1 MKYSRLYSILFQI
14 ICLLFLSTVSF
25 ASDASKRLLAPDF
38 VLKDIDGTSHKLAH
52 YRGRPVILNFWASWC
67 VECLEEMPSLE
78 ALYKGFHERGLMV
91 LGISIDRDPAK
102 IRSVLNKINVSYP
115 VLMEPSG
122 EVFIDSYAVTKLPTT
137 IFIDKEGYI
146 VLTISGGEN
155 LNSKK
160 IRAYIEGLILREVP

>member
-1 MKYSRLYSILFQI
+1 LLLSSVSI
-14 ICLLFLSTVSF
+14 
-25 ASDASKRLLAPDF
+25 ASDTSQRLSAPDF
-38 VLKDIDGTSHKLAH
+38 VLNDIDGTSHKLSQ

-78 ALYKGFHERGLMV
+78 ALYNSFHERGLMV
-91 LGISIDRDPAK
+91 LGITIDRDPAK

-146 VLTISGGEN
+146 VRTISGGEN

-160 IRAYIEGLILREVP
+160 IRAYIEGLISGEVP